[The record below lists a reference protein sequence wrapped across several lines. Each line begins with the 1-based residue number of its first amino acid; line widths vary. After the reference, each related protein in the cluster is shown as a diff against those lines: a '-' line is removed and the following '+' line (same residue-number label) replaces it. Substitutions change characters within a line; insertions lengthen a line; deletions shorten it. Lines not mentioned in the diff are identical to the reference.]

1 MKDQLLK
8 SKKGAA
14 AFYVVIFTTLLIS
27 VITMSFIRIMIS
39 EAVKSTNDDLSKSA
53 YDSALAGVEDA
64 KIALVRYH
72 RCLDQGYAAKAN
84 GNACEKII
92 AYMQGQGC
100 DTVSKVLNRNNGA
113 GGEVRV
119 KEGSL
124 NDGNSVEM
132 EQAYTCVKISE
143 DLADYRS
150 QVNSSNRVRII
161 PLRTEDISAVTGI
174 EFKWLSTSNKEQT
187 AGIDKFPTRDKLNN
201 QIPPVMVDIYQTDVD
216 FSLGEISVNNDGNNG
231 TDRASLLLK
240 PVLNAK
246 NYITPIKSTQV
257 VNASNKINNSPFNVN
272 CNNELDFKCQSRI
285 AFPET
290 YRNGQRNKTTAFLR
304 VELPYGQPEADF
316 SIKLC
321 TGDASG
327 NLEHMCDTTVSFLGV
342 QAQIDSTGRAND
354 LFRRVEAR
362 VELIDT
368 NFPYPEFAVQLTG
381 DSDENIEKNFWVTR
395 NCWSSDEYDA
405 SECSN
410 TGDVIVSGSSY
421 I

>member
-316 SIKLC
+316 SI
-321 TGDASG
+321 
-327 NLEHMCDTTVSFLGV
+327 
-342 QAQIDSTGRAND
+342 
-354 LFRRVEAR
+354 
-362 VELIDT
+362 
-368 NFPYPEFAVQLTG
+368 
-381 DSDENIEKNFWVTR
+381 
-395 NCWSSDEYDA
+395 
-405 SECSN
+405 
-410 TGDVIVSGSSY
+410 
-421 I
+421 

>member
-327 NLEHMCDTTVSFLGV
+327 NLEHMCDTTVSFFGV

>member
-72 RCLDQGYAAKAN
+72 RCLDQGYTAKAN

-257 VNASNKINNSPFNVN
+257 VNASNKINNPPFNVN